1 MKLIFM
7 EEFTMKKQM
16 AILMALALSVSTT
29 AAFAEEATAAN
40 TTDDAVV
47 IEEALPFEGGAWLT
61 AATAQCEIYL
71 PTGWTIT
78 EESET
83 GFTATSEDG
92 AETVAV
98 TVEPL
103 DAATDLV
110 TYMDA
115 TGDTYETVAM
125 TNRDAALVTTEEN
138 MTLTF
143 LYDDTTV
150 VRMTFTP
157 GTEGTTAVDNATA
170 IADAFVITASD
181 AATDG
186 TATEEAAADDAAADD
201 AATETTEETTDCLL
215 YTSRCV

>member
-125 TNRDAALVTTEEN
+125 TNRDAAVVTTEEN

-157 GTEGTTAVDNATA
+157 GAEGTTAVDNATA
-170 IADAFVITASD
+170 IADAFVITAD
-181 AATDG
+181 DDATDEA
-186 TATEEAAADDAAADD
+186 ATEEAAADDAAADDAAADD
-201 AATETTEETTDCLL
+201 AATETTEETTEA
-215 YTSRCV
+215 

>member
-125 TNRDAALVTTEEN
+125 ANRDAEEN

-157 GTEGTTAVDNATA
+157 GAEGTTAVDNATA
-170 IADAFVITASD
+170 IADAFVITAD
-181 AATDG
+181 DDATDEA
-186 TATEEAAADDAAADD
+186 ATEEAATDGATDDAAADD
-201 AATETTEETTDCLL
+201 AATETTEETTEA
-215 YTSRCV
+215 

>member
-1 MKLIFM
+1 M
-7 EEFTMKKQM
+7 
-16 AILMALALSVSTT
+16 
-29 AAFAEEATAAN
+29 
-40 TTDDAVV
+40 
-47 IEEALPFEGGAWLT
+47 
-61 AATAQCEIYL
+61 
-71 PTGWTIT
+71 TIT

-125 TNRDAALVTTEEN
+125 TNRDAAVVTTDEN

-157 GTEGTTAVDNATA
+157 GTEGTTIVDNATA
-170 IADAFVITASD
+170 IADAFVITA
-181 AATDG
+181 DG
-186 TATEEAAADDAAADD
+186 AATEEAATEEAAADDVAADDAAADD
-201 AATETTEETTDCLL
+201 AATETTEETTEA
-215 YTSRCV
+215 

>member
-1 MKLIFM
+1 
-7 EEFTMKKQM
+7 MKKQM

-125 TNRDAALVTTEEN
+125 ANRDAAVVTTDEN

-157 GTEGTTAVDNATA
+157 GAEGTTAVDNATA

-186 TATEEAAADDAAADD
+186 TATEEAAADDAA
-201 AATETTEETTDCLL
+201 TETTEETTEA
-215 YTSRCV
+215 

>member
-1 MKLIFM
+1 
-7 EEFTMKKQM
+7 MKKQM

-61 AATAQCEIYL
+61 ASTAQCEIYL

-125 TNRDAALVTTEEN
+125 ANRDAAVVTTDEN

-157 GTEGTTAVDNATA
+157 GAEGTTVVDNATA

-201 AATETTEETTDCLL
+201 AATETTEETTEA
-215 YTSRCV
+215 

>member
-40 TTDDAVV
+40 TTDDAAAV
-47 IEEALPFEGGAWLT
+47 EEALPFEGGAWLT

-125 TNRDAALVTTEEN
+125 TNRDAEEN

-157 GTEGTTAVDNATA
+157 GAEGTTAVDNATA
-170 IADAFVITASD
+170 IADAFVITAD
-181 AATDG
+181 DDATDEA
-186 TATEEAAADDAAADD
+186 ATEEAATDGATDDAAADD
-201 AATETTEETTDCLL
+201 AATETTEETTEA
-215 YTSRCV
+215 